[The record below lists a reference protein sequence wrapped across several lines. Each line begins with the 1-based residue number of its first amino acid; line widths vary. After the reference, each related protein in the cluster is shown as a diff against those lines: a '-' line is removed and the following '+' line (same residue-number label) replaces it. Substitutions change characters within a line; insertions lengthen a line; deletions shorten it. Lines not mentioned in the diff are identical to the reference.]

1 MQVWKNARN
10 IELLKRLSALATRAP
25 TTSQRTPGR
34 GGHPYFGW
42 AGLAFGVLA
51 LALALLPGWVAPLYD
66 PPSKPIPQKAA
77 DWLGELKDKT
87 VAAIR
92 LEAAPPP
99 AVEFQNPWRD
109 PRIVLSSLLLAFA
122 ALVLGIVAFVRHE
135 DQRMVACAVALA
147 AGAIAAEHLLTA
159 VMVLSFAVLVGV
171 ILARHG

>member
-1 MQVWKNARN
+1 V
-10 IELLKRLSALATRAP
+10 LKRLSALAARAP
-25 TTSQRTPGR
+25 TSSQRAPGR
-34 GGHPYFGW
+34 GEHRRFGW

-66 PPSKPIPQKAA
+66 SPSKAIPLQAA

-99 AVEFQNPWRD
+99 APECQNPWRD
-109 PRIVLSSLLLAFA
+109 RRIVLSSLLLAFA

-135 DQRMVACAVALA
+135 DQRMVRGTGGLVAATSETRTLGQTSRSA
-147 AGAIAAEHLLTA
+147 SSLQ
-159 VMVLSFAVLVGV
+159 
-171 ILARHG
+171 

>member
-1 MQVWKNARN
+1 M
-10 IELLKRLSALATRAP
+10 LKRLSSLAGQDAGTP
-25 TTSQRTPGR
+25 QRQAR
-34 GGHPYFGW
+34 GSRHHYFGW
-42 AGLAFGVLA
+42 AGLACGVLA

-66 PPSKPIPQKAA
+66 PPSKAIPQQAA

-92 LEAAPPP
+92 MESVPPP
-99 AVEFQNPWRD
+99 PPEFHNPWRD
-109 PRIVLSSLLLAFA
+109 PRIVLGSLLLAFT

-147 AGAIAAEHLLTA
+147 AGAIAGAHLVTA
-159 VMVLSFAVLVGV
+159 VMVLAFAVLVGV

>member
-1 MQVWKNARN
+1 
-10 IELLKRLSALATRAP
+10 LLKRLSQLASRAP
-25 TTSQRTPGR
+25 ARSERAAARGR
-34 GGHPYFGW
+34 HPYFGW

-51 LALALLPGWVAPLYD
+51 LGLALLPGWVAPLYD
-66 PPSKPIPQKAA
+66 PPSKAIPQQAA

-92 LEAAPPP
+92 LQPAPPP
-99 AVEFQNPWRD
+99 APELQNPWRD
-109 PRIVLSSLLLAFA
+109 PRVVLSSLLLAFA
-122 ALVLGIVAFVRHE
+122 ALVLGILAFVRHE

-147 AGAIAAEHLLTA
+147 AGAIAAEHLFTA